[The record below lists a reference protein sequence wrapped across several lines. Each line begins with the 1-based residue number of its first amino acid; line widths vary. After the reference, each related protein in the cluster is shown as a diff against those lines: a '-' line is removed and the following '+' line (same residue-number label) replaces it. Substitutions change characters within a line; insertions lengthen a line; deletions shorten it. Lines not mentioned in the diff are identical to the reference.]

1 MATYIEL
8 SRRDQ
13 ITTIVTTQYTLSDGS
28 VIVVDV
34 PIFMPQSENDIT
46 LGITNRGITEE
57 NRLQNNV

>member
-34 PIFMPQSENDIT
+34 PIFMPTGEDDIK
-46 LGITNRGITEE
+46 LGLTNRGVTEDYKLE
-57 NRLQNNV
+57 NNV

>member
-34 PIFMPQSENDIT
+34 PIFMPTGEDDIK
-46 LGITNRGITEE
+46 LGLTNRGVTEDDKLE
-57 NRLQNNV
+57 NNV